1 MFNFDN
7 VILEN
12 IKEHKP
18 NWSQIPNHP
27 YRILMIW
34 QSGPGKTSSLFNLI
48 SQQPDI
54 DKSYLYAKDPYK
66 TKYRFLI
73 DKRKCTGFKHLNYS
87 KTFIEYLLKY

>member
-27 YRILMIW
+27 YRILMI
-34 QSGPGKTSSLFNLI
+34 
-48 SQQPDI
+48 
-54 DKSYLYAKDPYK
+54 
-66 TKYRFLI
+66 
-73 DKRKCTGFKHLNYS
+73 
-87 KTFIEYLLKY
+87 